1 MLPNL
6 EIADEDVDFL
16 FNDRRFDYGGE
27 SIICKGIRENTA
39 YKIYYDRKNHELL
52 MMSDNKFEKI
62 KRQYNDPLEHSINP
76 LRSITLLGE
85 LIGYEMPYDEDDR
98 SLLDAILDKE
108 GLLHCLKTTKNILEY
123 YHSKDIIYGDIKDDN
138 ILINKKTGEIKFCD
152 MDNVCMQELPID
164 VMSAELATFFDEKNK
179 ADPIADHYMHNMLTL
194 YKLNYRN
201 KNNEQIA
208 KMLRQGVITELPTE
222 DERAKQIIKQMQ
234 NLSTYQGGYLIDY
247 VKNKI

>member
-6 EIADEDVDFL
+6 EIAEEDLDFL

-27 SIICKGIRENTA
+27 SIICKGIKKNTA
-39 YKIYYDRKNHELL
+39 YKIYYDRDNEEVLT
-52 MMSDNKFEKI
+52 MPDNKFEKV
-62 KRQYNDPLEHSINP
+62 KRQYNEPLEHSIRP

-85 LIGYEMPYDEDDR
+85 LIGYEMTYDEDDV

-123 YHSKDIIYGDIKDDN
+123 YHSKDIIYGDVKDDN

-152 MDNVCMQELPID
+152 MDNIFMQELPID
-164 VMSAELATFFDEKNK
+164 VMSQELSDFFDEHQKS
-179 ADPIADHYMHNMLTL
+179 DIIADHYMHNILTL
-194 YKLNYRN
+194 YKLKYKKKDNQ
-201 KNNEQIA
+201 KIA
-208 KMLRQGVITELPTE
+208 QMLREGTITELPT
-222 DERAKQIIKQMQ
+222 DDKKAKCIIKKMQ

-247 VKNKI
+247 VTKN